1 MCVSVCQSV
10 YEYLKAQLLDPR
22 EMKMKEKAQG
32 KVAAWE
38 SVSNLGH
45 LPTIPAAS
53 NFSTNA
59 SC

>member
-1 MCVSVCQSV
+1 MCVSVCQSA

-53 NFSTNA
+53 NFSTTA